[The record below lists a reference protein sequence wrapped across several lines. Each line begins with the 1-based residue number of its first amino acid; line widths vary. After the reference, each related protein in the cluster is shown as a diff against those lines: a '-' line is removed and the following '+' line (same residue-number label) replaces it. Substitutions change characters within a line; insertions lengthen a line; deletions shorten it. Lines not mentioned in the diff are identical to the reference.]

1 MVKSLDGVL
10 IKKAYKKETFT
21 PEQLTEFAKC
31 ADPKMVL
38 SIFYA
43 ITLTFS
49 ILQKDV

>member
-31 ADPKMVL
+31 ADPKDGVKYFL
-38 SIFYA
+38 CNYFNISP
-43 ITLTFS
+43 
-49 ILQKDV
+49 QKDV